1 MSNIKN
7 IIKWGVIGV
16 VAISLLLFLFG
27 GKNPQQQPPVTKVE
41 ENKVTQI
48 SKEQFEAYY
57 NIFIDL
63 ENLQE
68 EYEQVYAKYGYIA
81 FGEASEIEEEDY
93 PKYGSLTRKITSV
106 RDTIPK
112 IKTSMSQEERD
123 LSLNLS
129 AYGTSLIFLS
139 PGKDSLES
147 LDVATETKATVEGT
161 FNDIKQKYG
170 Y

>member
-1 MSNIKN
+1 
-7 IIKWGVIGV
+7 
-16 VAISLLLFLFG
+16 
-27 GKNPQQQPPVTKVE
+27 
-41 ENKVTQI
+41 
-48 SKEQFEAYY
+48 
-57 NIFIDL
+57 
-63 ENLQE
+63 
-68 EYEQVYAKYGYIA
+68 
-81 FGEASEIEEEDY
+81 
-93 PKYGSLTRKITSV
+93 
-106 RDTIPK
+106 
-112 IKTSMSQEERD
+112 MSQEERD

>member
-1 MSNIKN
+1 MKTIKS
-7 IIKWGVIGV
+7 IIKWGVVGII
-16 VAISLLLFLFG
+16 AISVLSFLFG
-27 GKNPQQQPPVTKVE
+27 SKNTPQQPPTTKVE
-41 ENKVTQI
+41 ENSVTQI
-48 SKEQFEAYY
+48 SKEQFDAYY
-57 NIFIDL
+57 TIFTDL
-63 ENLQE
+63 EKLQE
-68 EYEQVYAKYGYIA
+68 EYEQMYAKYGYIA

-139 PGKDSLES
+139 PGKDGLES
-147 LDVATETKATVEGT
+147 LDAITEDKATVEKT

>member
-1 MSNIKN
+1 MKKIV
-7 IIKWGVIGV
+7 IWGIVGILALSV
-16 VAISLLLFLFG
+16 LSFLFG
-27 GKNPQQQPPVTKVE
+27 SSGTKEQTTTADTAEV
-41 ENKVTQI
+41 KATSI
-48 SKEQFEAYY
+48 SKEQFDAYY
-57 NIFIDL
+57 NIFISL
-63 ENLQE
+63 EGLQD
-68 EYEQVYAKYGYIA
+68 EYAQMYAKYGYIEFSKA
-81 FGEASEIEEEDY
+81 ADIEEEDY

-139 PGKDSLES
+139 PGKDGLES
-147 LDVATETKATVEGT
+147 LDAVTEDKATVKKT
-161 FNDIKQKYG
+161 FSDIREKYR